1 MRYIFFKALFCTGNQ
16 SIDEAVDYVYSTQ
29 EELNDFKTESQ
40 LIGPEINGLLDIE
53 HVEDEE
59 DMQYYK
65 MIFVVN
71 TSLKMGVGK
80 IAAQV
85 FYNIYYNLHYK
96 SNNYVFRLDMHVWAF
111 TEIYVMILKKN
122 LTIGNV

>member
-1 MRYIFFKALFCTGNQ
+1 M
-16 SIDEAVDYVYSTQ
+16 DYVYSTQ
-29 EELNDFKTESQ
+29 EELNDFNSDTHV
-40 LIGPEINGLLDIE
+40 INPEINGISDLE
-53 HVEDEE
+53 NVEDEE

-85 FYNIYYNLHYK
+85 FQNVL
-96 SNNYVFRLDMHVWAF
+96 F
-111 TEIYVMILKKN
+111 EIFVNKYLS
-122 LTIGNV
+122 

>member
-1 MRYIFFKALFCTGNQ
+1 M
-16 SIDEAVDYVYSTQ
+16 YSTQ
-29 EELNDFKTESQ
+29 EELSDCKTESQ
-40 LIGPEINGLLDIE
+40 HIGPEINGLLDIE

-85 FYNIYYNLHYK
+85 FFNISFYLQYINK
-96 SNNYVFRLDMHVWAF
+96 KCVFR
-111 TEIYVMILKKN
+111 
-122 LTIGNV
+122 

>member
-1 MRYIFFKALFCTGNQ
+1 M
-16 SIDEAVDYVYSTQ
+16 
-29 EELNDFKTESQ
+29 KTESQ

-85 FYNIYYNLHYK
+85 LLQYFILHMLYK
-96 SNNYVFRLDMHVWAF
+96 KKILFR
-111 TEIYVMILKKN
+111 
-122 LTIGNV
+122 

>member
-1 MRYIFFKALFCTGNQ
+1 MKVIFEALFCTGNK

-29 EELNDFKTESQ
+29 EELNDFQSETNVLGQGITGVLE
-40 LIGPEINGLLDIE
+40 PEN
-53 HVEDEE
+53 VEDEE

-85 FYNIYYNLHYK
+85 FLRSYI
-96 SNNYVFRLDMHVWAF
+96 
-111 TEIYVMILKKN
+111 
-122 LTIGNV
+122 

>member
-1 MRYIFFKALFCTGNQ
+1 MRYIFEALFCTDNK
-16 SIDEAVDYVYSTQ
+16 SIDEAVDYVYSAQ
-29 EELNDFKTESQ
+29 EEHNDSKSEAHFISH
-40 LIGPEINGLLDIE
+40 EINGVSDTE
-53 HVEDEE
+53 SVDDEE

-85 FYNIYYNLHYK
+85 YYKIMFMNFLIK
-96 SNNYVFRLDMHVWAF
+96 LWVLGWTCMFRS
-111 TEIYVMILKKN
+111 I
-122 LTIGNV
+122 

>member
-1 MRYIFFKALFCTGNQ
+1 MKVIFEALFCTGNK

-29 EELNDFKTESQ
+29 EELNEITGILES
-40 LIGPEINGLLDIE
+40 EN
-53 HVEDEE
+53 VEDEE

-85 FYNIYYNLHYK
+85 VQKY
-96 SNNYVFRLDMHVWAF
+96 
-111 TEIYVMILKKN
+111 
-122 LTIGNV
+122 TI